1 MPLTSLTIKPT
12 LINST
17 ANISVV
23 DLTDYAA
30 AGYTSGGGYI
40 VNGYIKVELAS
51 ATGVSTVY
59 DNTVTPVSPDIQ
71 PLSATNSLLPIPLPQ
86 DSSGKPLPGTYAFT
100 YRSVVLDAGFSIV
113 DDFSQSFTY
122 VLDFDYPVAC
132 LTVDINCQD
141 SKITSYDETNY
152 GPYSTVSRVH
162 TLYPPPASG
171 TANITNGQ
179 AVLST
184 TNDIYTKTWTQGIA
198 STVSYAFPD
207 GLNLIL
213 LLEGTREFDVL
224 CNTGI
229 STIYCCVNKLMRR
242 WNNLRTRNEVAY
254 NNLTNDSIVPTAFAL
269 QMYSTSLQSGNEAGA
284 DYWYAKILDY
294 SGCAED
300 GSCNCND
307 DSPQQVVSVG
317 SSAQFVVDSPD
328 NSIQVVPEVIGGVT
342 TFHIQI
348 SAAIQNIISNLFNTT
363 VTTST
368 PAYIQ
373 ITQSG
378 VGTNVNYQVDFNPAA
393 IAAAMPFL
401 SIRYEIEVGGGGGN
415 VATAIENV
423 INQGGNM
430 IAPFAAH
437 SVFYG
442 SSPNTNSD
450 IAIIRLTNFIAGGSA
465 VDFTAE
471 ANVMGVNI
479 SQAQLKNIE
488 AEIWNYNPASITGEV
503 DVRLYDPTTGLA
515 YTIGAV
521 NSIIGAGKLYIS
533 LNLTAKP

>member
-1 MPLTSLTIKPT
+1 
-12 LINST
+12 
-17 ANISVV
+17 
-23 DLTDYAA
+23 
-30 AGYTSGGGYI
+30 
-40 VNGYIKVELAS
+40 
-51 ATGVSTVY
+51 
-59 DNTVTPVSPDIQ
+59 
-71 PLSATNSLLPIPLPQ
+71 
-86 DSSGKPLPGTYAFT
+86 
-100 YRSVVLDAGFSIV
+100 
-113 DDFSQSFTY
+113 
-122 VLDFDYPVAC
+122 
-132 LTVDINCQD
+132 
-141 SKITSYDETNY
+141 
-152 GPYSTVSRVH
+152 
-162 TLYPPPASG
+162 
-171 TANITNGQ
+171 
-179 AVLST
+179 
-184 TNDIYTKTWTQGIA
+184 
-198 STVSYAFPD
+198 
-207 GLNLIL
+207 
-213 LLEGTREFDVL
+213 
-224 CNTGI
+224 
-229 STIYCCVNKLMRR
+229 MRR